1 MTLRID
7 IIFSSKIGLL
17 EYAMFL
23 LPEILNTTPEE
34 ICKCLFLNHKKC
46 KLFFGLKEWNEIK
59 YWIKTVQLL
68 TRFLIYSSITLHLNG
83 SCVFNLVSLT
93 LHTYFSWIPATGKLF
108 KSSESKLSVPITLTF
123 MLGDQIMGDI
133 KILETH
139 TTCHNSLLTL
149 LQEDSSELPAGRWRT
164 SLKQIFHSHE

>member
-46 KLFFGLKEWNEIK
+46 KLFFGLKE
-59 YWIKTVQLL
+59 
-68 TRFLIYSSITLHLNG
+68 
-83 SCVFNLVSLT
+83 
-93 LHTYFSWIPATGKLF
+93 
-108 KSSESKLSVPITLTF
+108 
-123 MLGDQIMGDI
+123 
-133 KILETH
+133 
-139 TTCHNSLLTL
+139 
-149 LQEDSSELPAGRWRT
+149 
-164 SLKQIFHSHE
+164 